1 MPPFFGFEYFL
12 VLVDTFTGW
21 VQSYST
27 RVERALDVTNKLL
40 QEIILQLGLP
50 QSLQSDNG
58 SSFISTRIQSVAKA
72 LDLNSAYTVLGGPS
86 PLEE

>member
-1 MPPFFGFEYFL
+1 M
-12 VLVDTFTGW
+12 DTFTGW
-21 VQSYST
+21 VESYST

-58 SSFISTRIQSVAKA
+58 SSFISIEIQSVAKA
-72 LDLNSAYTVLGGPS
+72 FDINSAYTVLGGPS